1 MNESSSVGAR
11 AAESP
16 LQVLWED
23 GERVFCRAWRDGP
36 NGDRRALLA
45 VLPAADSPTPDS
57 INRLAREYE
66 LKDYLD
72 DAWAIRPLE
81 LVREGGR
88 TMLVLDDPGVEPL
101 QSALGPPMEVRR
113 FLRLVVALTGALRG
127 LHEGGL
133 IHKDINPANVLVD
146 HARSQVWL
154 TGFGIASRLPR
165 EHQSPGP
172 PEFIAGK
179 LPYMAPEQTGRMNRS
194 IDSRSDLY
202 SLGVMLYEMLTGE
215 LPFAAVE
222 PMEWV
227 HCHIARQPMPPCE
240 RLGSVPAALSAIIV
254 KLLAKNAED
263 RYQTAAGVQADI
275 EECVSRLEADG
286 RIEPFALASHDAS
299 DRLLIPE
306 KLYGREAE
314 IKSLVAAFER
324 VVAGGTTEFALI
336 SGYAGIGKSS
346 VVNELHKAMV
356 PPRGLFAGGKFDQ
369 YKRDIPYATLAQA
382 FQSLLRQLLGKPEE
396 EIASWRQALL
406 QALGPNGQLMVNL
419 IPELALVIGEQPPVA
434 ELPPRESENRFQ
446 MVFRRFLGVFA
457 HPDHPLVLFLDDL
470 QWLDTATLNLLQ
482 HLATHPD
489 VRHVLLV
496 GAYRD
501 NEVGPSHPL
510 RQILARIRAA
520 GGRVQE
526 TVLDPLRPEDVE
538 QLIAD
543 SLRCGRATARPLAQ
557 LVHEKS
563 EGNPFFAIQF
573 FTALAEEGL
582 LKFNPA
588 KAAWAWDVS
597 RVRAKIS
604 TDNVIDLMASKL
616 TRLSDT
622 TRNALGQLACLGNVA
637 PVATMALVQG
647 KSEETIDDELWEAVL
662 AGLVFR
668 LNGTYKFLHDRVHEA
683 AYALIPESDRAATHL
698 RIGRVLV
705 AKTAPDERE
714 DAIFD
719 IVNHL
724 NRGADLMTAQ
734 DEREGVIA
742 LNVMAGK
749 RAKSSSAYAS
759 ARNYFARA
767 ASLLSSD
774 AWMLRHEETFELYL
788 LLSECEYLVGDFAA
802 ADTLFDM
809 ILGKAGSDL
818 EGARVYS
825 LRIKLYQV
833 AGKYDEGLAVALKA
847 LSHFGVT
854 FPTNDQDIRIA
865 VEAQLRD
872 LPINLA
878 GRPIGDLLDAPQA
891 AEPDKRAII
900 DLLVDAVPCAY
911 IAQPP
916 LFPLVT
922 LEAVNRSIR
931 DGNTDQ
937 SSYAYGVFALA
948 LVSFVGDIGSA
959 FQFSEMS
966 LRLNEKF
973 NNQRLRGTLLHLHG
987 DHVNFWRRHIATGLP
1002 ILEQAFAA
1010 CLEAGDLVYAGF
1022 LAFQTVWHA
1031 IEKGDALEDVV
1042 ALSAKYAAF
1051 ARQSH
1056 NDAVYETIR
1065 FEQQFVASLQG
1076 KTKDPLN
1083 FDADGFDEAACLNA
1097 VVKAAFGCG
1106 VVFYHI
1112 MKQTLAVIYGR
1123 YGEALEAGDRAEP
1136 VLGAA
1141 MAMPNEAT
1149 YYFNKALAMAAL
1161 YAGVSAAEQLTFRRS
1176 LDEIL
1181 TKLKHWAENCP
1192 ENFQNR
1198 YTLILA
1204 EIARVEGRDL
1214 DAMHLYEASIS
1225 SAHENG
1231 FVQNE
1236 AIASE
1241 LAGRFFLRVGLET
1254 AGHAHLRRA
1263 CDCFA
1268 QWGARGKVK
1277 QLTSLYPHLA
1287 APNVQRLAATNASAD
1302 RQLDLASV
1310 VKASQALSSEMLLP
1324 RLIDRLMTIALQNAG
1339 ADRGLLILLH
1349 DEDYRIEA
1357 EARADGEGVSLRHGA
1372 MTATTGPEAIIRY
1385 VIRTHESVILDDAA
1399 KPNLFSEDAYL
1410 SHRKPRSVLCL
1421 PLVRQG
1427 TLSGLLY
1434 LENSLAS
1441 HVFTPD
1447 RTTLLELLAS
1457 QAAISLENTRL
1468 YDDLRVREARVRRLV
1483 DSNII
1488 GIFIW
1493 DVTGKTIDANEA
1505 FLRIV
1510 GHDREDLVAGSL
1522 RWRELT
1528 PAEWRDVDDQR
1539 LAAVQAGGVAEP
1551 YEKEF
1556 FKKDG
1561 SRVPV
1566 LVGAAIFDGAR
1577 DEGVAFVVDLT
1588 DRKRAE
1594 AAARESEQRYHEI
1607 QMDLVHANRIATVG
1621 QLSASIAH
1629 EVSQPISAVVTNGKT
1644 ALHWL
1649 NVQPPNMEEIRDAV
1663 GRIIRDGNRAG
1674 AVVERIRALIRKAP
1688 PRADSLEINEAI
1700 LEVIGLTHGEVA
1712 KNGVLVQTQLA
1723 ENMPLIT
1730 GDRVQLQQVVLN
1742 LIMNAVEAMSG
1753 LRDGSK
1759 ELLIST
1765 AKTTTD
1771 EVLVAVQDSGP
1782 GVAPANVER
1791 LFDAFYS
1798 TKPSGLGMGLS
1809 ICRSIIQAHG
1819 GKLWATPGAL
1829 RGAIF
1834 QLTLPANQGQ
1844 RTAH

>member
-1 MNESSSVGAR
+1 
-11 AAESP
+11 
-16 LQVLWED
+16 
-23 GERVFCRAWRDGP
+23 
-36 NGDRRALLA
+36 
-45 VLPAADSPTPDS
+45 
-57 INRLAREYE
+57 
-66 LKDYLD
+66 
-72 DAWAIRPLE
+72 
-81 LVREGGR
+81 
-88 TMLVLDDPGVEPL
+88 
-101 QSALGPPMEVRR
+101 
-113 FLRLVVALTGALRG
+113 
-127 LHEGGL
+127 
-133 IHKDINPANVLVD
+133 
-146 HARSQVWL
+146 
-154 TGFGIASRLPR
+154 
-165 EHQSPGP
+165 
-172 PEFIAGK
+172 
-179 LPYMAPEQTGRMNRS
+179 
-194 IDSRSDLY
+194 
-202 SLGVMLYEMLTGE
+202 
-215 LPFAAVE
+215 
-222 PMEWV
+222 
-227 HCHIARQPMPPCE
+227 
-240 RLGSVPAALSAIIV
+240 
-254 KLLAKNAED
+254 
-263 RYQTAAGVQADI
+263 
-275 EECVSRLEADG
+275 
-286 RIEPFALASHDAS
+286 
-299 DRLLIPE
+299 
-306 KLYGREAE
+306 
-314 IKSLVAAFER
+314 
-324 VVAGGTTEFALI
+324 
-336 SGYAGIGKSS
+336 
-346 VVNELHKAMV
+346 
-356 PPRGLFAGGKFDQ
+356 
-369 YKRDIPYATLAQA
+369 
-382 FQSLLRQLLGKPEE
+382 
-396 EIASWRQALL
+396 
-406 QALGPNGQLMVNL
+406 
-419 IPELALVIGEQPPVA
+419 
-434 ELPPRESENRFQ
+434 
-446 MVFRRFLGVFA
+446 
-457 HPDHPLVLFLDDL
+457 
-470 QWLDTATLNLLQ
+470 
-482 HLATHPD
+482 
-489 VRHVLLV
+489 
-496 GAYRD
+496 
-501 NEVGPSHPL
+501 
-510 RQILARIRAA
+510 
-520 GGRVQE
+520 
-526 TVLDPLRPEDVE
+526 
-538 QLIAD
+538 LIAD
-543 SLRCGRATARPLAQ
+543 SLHCGRATALPLAQ

-588 KAAWAWDVS
+588 KAAWAWDIS
-597 RVRAKIS
+597 GVRAKVS
-604 TDNVIDLMASKL
+604 TENVIDLMAIKL

-622 TRNALGQLACLGNVA
+622 ARHALGQLACLGNVA

-647 KSEETIDDELWEAVL
+647 KPEEKIGEELWEAVL

-668 LNGTYKFLHDRVHEA
+668 LNGSYKFLHDRVHEA

-705 AKTAPDERE
+705 AKTAPDELG

-734 DEREGVIA
+734 EERERVIA

-767 ASLLSSD
+767 ASLLSAD
-774 AWMLRHEETFELYL
+774 AWALRHEETFELHL

-809 ILGKAGSDL
+809 ILDRARSDL

-847 LSHFGVT
+847 LSGFGVT
-854 FPTNDQDIRIA
+854 FPTTDRDISKA
-865 VEAQLRD
+865 VDAQLRD
-872 LPINLA
+872 MPINLA
-878 GRPIGDLLDAPQA
+878 GRPIGSLLDAPQA
-891 AEPDKRAII
+891 AEAVKRAII

-911 IAQPP
+911 IAHPP

-922 LEAVNRSIR
+922 LEAVNRSMR

-937 SSYAYGVFALA
+937 SSYVYGVFAVM
-948 LVSFVGDIGSA
+948 LVSLVGDIEAA

-973 NNQRLRGTLLHLHG
+973 SNPRLRGTLLHLHG

-1022 LAFQTVWHA
+1022 LAFETVWQV
-1031 IEKGDALEDVV
+1031 IEKGEALEDVV
-1042 ALSAKYAAF
+1042 ALSTRYAAF

-1056 NDAVYETIR
+1056 NEAVYETIR
-1065 FEQQFVASLQG
+1065 LEQQFVASLQG
-1076 KTKDPLN
+1076 RTSDPLN
-1083 FDADGFDEAACLNA
+1083 FDADGFDEAACFNA

-1112 MKQTLAVIYGR
+1112 MKQTLAVIYGH
-1123 YGEALEAGDRAEP
+1123 YAEALEAGGRAEP
-1136 VLGAA
+1136 ILGAA
-1141 MAMPNEAT
+1141 MAMPIEAT

-1161 YAGVSAAEQLTFRRS
+1161 YAGVSAPEQLTFKRS

-1181 TKLKHWAENCP
+1181 TKLKFWAENCP
-1192 ENFQNR
+1192 ENYQNR
-1198 YTLILA
+1198 YELVLA
-1204 EIARVEGRDL
+1204 EIARIEGRDL
-1214 DAMHLYEASIS
+1214 DAMRLYEASIS
-1225 SAHENG
+1225 SARENG

-1241 LAGRFFLRVGLET
+1241 LAGRFFLQVGLET

-1263 CDCFA
+1263 CDCFT
-1268 QWGARGKVK
+1268 QWGAGGKVK
-1277 QLTSLYPHLA
+1277 QLTSLYPRLA
-1287 APNVQRLAATNASAD
+1287 APVHRPAATNGSAD
-1302 RQLDLASV
+1302 RQLDLATV

-1357 EARADGEGVSLRHGA
+1357 EARADREGVSLRHGA

-1385 VIRTHESVILDDAA
+1385 VIRTQERVILDDAA

-1410 SHRKPRSVLCL
+1410 SHRRPRSVLCL

-1468 YDDLRVREARVRRLV
+1468 YNDLRVREARVRRLV

-1493 DVTGKTIDANEA
+1493 DVTGRTIDANEA

-1522 RWRELT
+1522 RWRDLT

-1539 LAAVQAGGVAEP
+1539 LAEVQTSGIAEP

-1566 LVGAAIFDGAR
+1566 LVGAAIFDGAP

-1588 DRKRAE
+1588 ERKQAE

-1649 NVQPPNMEEIRDAV
+1649 SVQPPNMEEIRQAV
-1663 GRIIRDGNRAG
+1663 GRIVRDGNRAG

-1700 LEVIGLTHGEVA
+1700 LEVIGLTHGEVM

-1753 LRDGSK
+1753 LDGSK
-1759 ELLIST
+1759 ELMIST
-1765 AKTTTD
+1765 TKTTTD

-1782 GVAPANVER
+1782 GVAPANFER

-1829 RGAIF
+1829 RGAVF
-1834 QLTLPANQGQ
+1834 QLTLPAGQGQ

>member
-1 MNESSSVGAR
+1 
-11 AAESP
+11 
-16 LQVLWED
+16 
-23 GERVFCRAWRDGP
+23 
-36 NGDRRALLA
+36 
-45 VLPAADSPTPDS
+45 
-57 INRLAREYE
+57 
-66 LKDYLD
+66 
-72 DAWAIRPLE
+72 
-81 LVREGGR
+81 
-88 TMLVLDDPGVEPL
+88 
-101 QSALGPPMEVRR
+101 
-113 FLRLVVALTGALRG
+113 
-127 LHEGGL
+127 
-133 IHKDINPANVLVD
+133 
-146 HARSQVWL
+146 
-154 TGFGIASRLPR
+154 
-165 EHQSPGP
+165 
-172 PEFIAGK
+172 
-179 LPYMAPEQTGRMNRS
+179 MAPEQTGRMNRS

-202 SLGVMLYEMLTGE
+202 ALGVVLYEMLTGS

-240 RLGSVPAALSAIIV
+240 RLQTVPAALSAIIV

-263 RYQTAAGVQADI
+263 RYQTAAGVAADI
-275 EECVSRLEADG
+275 QECLKRLDADG
-286 RIEPFALASHDAS
+286 RIEPFALAAHDAS

-306 KLYGREAE
+306 KLYGRDAE
-314 IKSLVAAFER
+314 IASLVAAFER

-382 FQSLLRQLLGKPEE
+382 FQSLLRQLLGKPEG
-396 EIASWRQALL
+396 EIASWREALL
-406 QALGPNGQLMVNL
+406 RALGSNGQLMVNL

-457 HPDHPLVLFLDDL
+457 QPDHPLVLFLDDL

-489 VRHVLLV
+489 VRHLLLV

-510 RQILARIRAA
+510 RQILARIRAT

-526 TVLDPLRPEDVE
+526 TVLTPLLPQDVE
-538 QLIAD
+538 RLIAD
-543 SLRCGRATARPLAQ
+543 SLRCSQATAQPLAQ

-582 LKFNPA
+582 LRFSPP
-588 KAAWAWDVS
+588 KAAWTFDVA
-597 RVRAKIS
+597 RVRAKVS
-604 TDNVIDLMASKL
+604 TENVIDLMAIKL
-616 TRLSDT
+616 TRLSDKA
-622 TRNALGQLACLGNVA
+622 RHALGQLACLGNVA

-647 KSEETIDDELWEAVL
+647 KPEEEIDRELWEAVL

-668 LNGTYKFLHDRVHEA
+668 LNGAYKFLHDRVHEA
-683 AYALIPESDRAATHL
+683 AYALIPEGDRAATHL

-705 AKTAPDERE
+705 SKTAPDELE

-734 DEREGVIA
+734 GERERVIA
-742 LNVMAGK
+742 LNLMAGK
-749 RAKSSSAYAS
+749 RAKRSSAYAS

-767 ASLLSSD
+767 ASLLSPN
-774 AWMLRHEETFELYL
+774 AWTLRHADTFELHI

-809 ILGKAGSDL
+809 ILGKARTDL
-818 EGARVYS
+818 EEARVYS

-833 AGKYDEGLAVALKA
+833 AGKYDEGLAVAVKA

-854 FPTNDQDIRIA
+854 FPTTDQDISKA
-865 VEAQLRD
+865 VDAQLRD
-872 LPINLA
+872 MPIHLA
-878 GRPIGDLLDAPQA
+878 GRPISSLLDAPRA
-891 AEPDKRAII
+891 AEPVKGAII
-900 DLLVDAVPCAY
+900 DLLVDTVPCAY
-911 IAQPP
+911 IAHPP

-922 LEAVNRSIR
+922 LEAVNRSMR

-937 SSYAYGVFALA
+937 SSYAYGVFSVM
-948 LVSFVGDIGSA
+948 LVSLVGDIDSA

-973 NNQRLRGTLLHLHG
+973 DNPRLRGTLLHLHG

-1022 LAFQTVWHA
+1022 LAFETVWQV
-1031 IEKGDALEDVV
+1031 IEKGDTLEDVT

-1065 FEQQFVASLQG
+1065 LEQQFVASLQG
-1076 KTKDPLN
+1076 RTSDPLA
-1083 FDADGFDEAACLNA
+1083 FDADGFDEAACFNA

-1106 VVFYHI
+1106 IVFYHL
-1112 MKQTLAVIYGR
+1112 MKQTLAVIHGR
-1123 YGEALEAGDRAEP
+1123 HAEALAAGARAEP

-1141 MAMPNEAT
+1141 MAMPIEAT

-1161 YAGVSAAEQLTFRRS
+1161 YTGVAAPEQSAFRRS
-1176 LDEIL
+1176 LDDIL
-1181 TKLKHWAENCP
+1181 SKLKFWAENCP
-1192 ENFQNR
+1192 ENYQNR
-1198 YTLILA
+1198 YMLVLA
-1204 EIARVEGRDL
+1204 EMARIEGRDL
-1214 DAMHLYEASIS
+1214 DAMRLYEASIA
-1225 SAHENG
+1225 SARENG

-1241 LAGRFFLRVGLET
+1241 LAGRFFLKAGLET
-1254 AGHAHLRRA
+1254 AGHAHLGRA

-1268 QWGARGKVK
+1268 RWGARGKVK
-1277 QLTSLYPHLA
+1277 QLMSLHP
-1287 APNVQRLAATNASAD
+1287 RLAGAD
-1302 RQLDLASV
+1302 MHRPAAHDSTDRHLDLASV
-1310 VKASQALSSEMLLP
+1310 VKASQVLSSEMLLP

-1339 ADRGLLILLH
+1339 ADRGLLILVQG
-1349 DEDYRIEA
+1349 EDYRIEA
-1357 EARADGEGVSLRHGA
+1357 EARADGEGVSLRQGA

-1385 VIRTHESVILDDAA
+1385 VMRTQKSVILDDAA
-1399 KPNLFSEDAYL
+1399 KPNLFTEDAYL
-1410 SHRKPRSVLCL
+1410 SHRQPRSVLCL

-1434 LENSLAS
+1434 LENTLAS

-1468 YDDLRVREARVRRLV
+1468 YSDLRVREARVRRLV

-1493 DVTGKTIDANEA
+1493 DVDGMIIDANEA
-1505 FLRIV
+1505 FLRSV
-1510 GHDREDLVAGSL
+1510 GRDREDLAAGRL
-1522 RWRELT
+1522 RWIDLT

-1539 LAAVQAGGVAEP
+1539 VADVQASGVAEP

-1556 FKKDG
+1556 FRKDG

-1588 DRKRAE
+1588 ERKQAE

-1607 QMDLVHANRIATVG
+1607 QMELVHANRIATVG

-1629 EVSQPISAVVTNGKT
+1629 EVSQPIAAVVTNGKT

-1649 NVQPPNMEEIRDAV
+1649 GAQPPNLEEIREAV

-1688 PRADSLEINEAI
+1688 PRADSLEINETI
-1700 LEVIGLTHGEVA
+1700 LEVIGLTHGEVV
-1712 KNGVLVQTQLA
+1712 KSGVLVQTQLA
-1723 ENMPLIT
+1723 ENMPLIS
-1730 GDRVQLQQVVLN
+1730 GDRVQLQQVLLN

-1753 LRDGSK
+1753 VDGSK

-1765 AKTTTD
+1765 ARTATD
-1771 EVLVAVQDSGP
+1771 DVLVAVQDSGP
-1782 GVAPANVER
+1782 GVAPANCER

-1798 TKPSGLGMGLS
+1798 TKPNGLGMGLS

-1819 GKLWATPGAL
+1819 GKLWASPGAV
-1829 RGAIF
+1829 RGAVF
-1834 QLTLPANQGQ
+1834 QLTLPVSQGQ
-1844 RTAH
+1844 RAVH